1 MSFLTF
7 GRLYR
12 AETRQKH
19 KASPHLSNTTDRS
32 FYSDNEHIIFIFL
45 FAVRKRN
52 FQWSKKTKKLEG
64 KKRLLDF
71 DTWYILMLHTKKK
84 INRKKYLSYVQGF

>member
-19 KASPHLSNTTDRS
+19 KASPHLSNITDRS
-32 FYSDNEHIIFIFL
+32 FYSDNEHIIFNFCLLLGKGIFNE
-45 FAVRKRN
+45 VKRQKN
-52 FQWSKKTKKLEG
+52 CS
-64 KKRLLDF
+64 
-71 DTWYILMLHTKKK
+71 
-84 INRKKYLSYVQGF
+84 